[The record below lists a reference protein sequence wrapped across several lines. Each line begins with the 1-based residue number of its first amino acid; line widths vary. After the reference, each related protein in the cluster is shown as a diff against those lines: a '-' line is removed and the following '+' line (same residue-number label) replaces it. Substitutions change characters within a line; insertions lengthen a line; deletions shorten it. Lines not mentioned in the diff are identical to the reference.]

1 MSDAFSERMRLIRL
15 RRKIEKPRFRD
26 ELKLIP
32 KWLVWTLAFLYVV
45 AVVLAIVINL
55 YQDGGQS
62 IQPSQLRGN
71 PALASLAMAGMVTGV
86 AIVLSVWLMALG
98 YVYRDAKRR
107 DMNPVLWTL
116 LCMLLSWPFLRSDS
130 FSIFK
135 CASRCLIPARAV
147 PRWSALASTSAQ
159 TANAICIPA
168 APIANAKWLRRQIL
182 PLLCARPHGKQEAG
196 P

>member
-71 PALASLAMAGMVTGV
+71 PALASLAMAGIVTAV

-107 DMNPVLWTL
+107 DMLADRLDGKGDLALGAL
-116 LCMLLSWPFLRSDS
+116 LQLFEKVVVD
-130 FSIFK
+130 
-135 CASRCLIPARAV
+135 
-147 PRWSALASTSAQ
+147 
-159 TANAICIPA
+159 
-168 APIANAKWLRRQIL
+168 RR
-182 PLLCARPHGKQEAG
+182 
-196 P
+196 

>member
-62 IQPSQLRGN
+62 IQPSQLQ
-71 PALASLAMAGMVTGV
+71 T
-86 AIVLSVWLMALG
+86 
-98 YVYRDAKRR
+98 
-107 DMNPVLWTL
+107 
-116 LCMLLSWPFLRSDS
+116 RSG
-130 FSIFK
+130 
-135 CASRCLIPARAV
+135 R
-147 PRWSALASTSAQ
+147 
-159 TANAICIPA
+159 N
-168 APIANAKWLRRQIL
+168 RQIL
-182 PLLCARPHGKQEAG
+182 PLLRPRPHGHQNHSVKLVRRSWRVTQR